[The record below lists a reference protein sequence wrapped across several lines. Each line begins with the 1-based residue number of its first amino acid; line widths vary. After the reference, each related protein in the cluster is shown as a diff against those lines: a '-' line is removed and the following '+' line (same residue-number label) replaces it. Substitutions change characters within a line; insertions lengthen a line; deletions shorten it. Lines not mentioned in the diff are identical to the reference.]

1 MYQFV
6 YQFDSK
12 KVDFLQLVKNI
23 ATSEKH
29 KSQKDEGLSL
39 TPRLSSFIEKPG
51 HHFSRPVLST
61 PHPPSRTI
69 DLTGRW

>member
-23 ATSEKH
+23 ATSEKT
-29 KSQKDEGLSL
+29 QKPKRRGVIAN
-39 TPRLSSFIEKPG
+39 PSSFFVYRKTRSPFFKTG
-51 HHFSRPVLST
+51 AFNASP
-61 PHPPSRTI
+61 TI
-69 DLTGRW
+69 